1 MIVENLPPFIL
12 LSLTELGLIISG
24 YLVER
29 HYVSRVT
36 VFANALALNVHLLS
50 IAEVSGG
57 LALFADFA
65 LLFGLAMLGF
75 YALQKSAPSI
85 AYDIARFPMSSLI
98 IGTVI
103 WSPLDPW
110 YINLV
115 LGTLIQ
121 VVHAVLYNSTPRN
134 GELTHRGDL
143 SGQISRFVDTAQ
155 IEFVDG
161 NGITQRVD
169 LALTKI
175 ESSPWWL
182 KRSD

>member
-1 MIVENLPPFIL
+1 MLIENLPPFIL
-12 LSLTELGLIISG
+12 LSLTELGLILIG

-36 VFANALALNVHLLS
+36 VFANALALNVHVLS
-50 IAEVSGG
+50 IPEVGGG
-57 LALFADFA
+57 LTLFADFA
-65 LLFGLAMLGF
+65 LVFGIVMLVYYF
-75 YALQKSAPSI
+75 RQKSAPSG
-85 AYDIARFPMSSLI
+85 AYTLARFPMSSLI

-103 WSPLDPW
+103 WSPLNPW
-110 YINLV
+110 YINLG
-115 LGTLIQ
+115 LGILLQ
-121 VVHAVLYNSTPRN
+121 VGHAMLFDTSSKS
-134 GELTHRGDL
+134 GGLTYRGDL
-143 SGQISRFVDTAQ
+143 SGQISQFIDSAQ
-155 IEFVDG
+155 IEFIDQ